1 MILRGGGVGGAF
13 IRETGPTALVL
24 AAACG
29 LFHEVLLFR
38 SVVSETPP
46 AQDIPSVLIVMQWMI

>member
-1 MILRGGGVGGAF
+1 MGGAF